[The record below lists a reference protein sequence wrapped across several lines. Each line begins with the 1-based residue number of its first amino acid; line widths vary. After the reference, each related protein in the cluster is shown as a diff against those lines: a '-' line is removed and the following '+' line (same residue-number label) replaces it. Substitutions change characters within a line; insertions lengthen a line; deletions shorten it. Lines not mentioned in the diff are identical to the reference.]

1 MNHPAP
7 RGTAR
12 PVVVSTIF
20 FMVVTGI
27 AYPLFTTG
35 VAQLLFPD
43 QARGSLIG
51 RNGVTVGSAAIG
63 QYFTQPGYFHGRP
76 SETSVVPYNAGA
88 SGAGNQGVLSR
99 KLIDVVTVRT
109 KAYREENNLPPDV
122 PVPVD
127 AVTASG
133 SGLDPHISVA
143 NARLQ
148 APRVAGARGL
158 AAREVLSLVDRHTA
172 GRQLGVLG
180 NPAVNVLELNL
191 ALDAVGKEP

>member
-1 MNHPAP
+1 MNPIP
-7 RGTAR
+7 LRGIVR
-12 PVVVSTIF
+12 PVVASAIF
-20 FMVVTGI
+20 FMIVTGI

-35 VAQLLFPD
+35 VAHLLFPN
-43 QARGSLIG
+43 QARGSLIE
-51 RNGVTVGSAAIG
+51 RDGVTVGSVAIG
-63 QYFTQPGYFHGRP
+63 QHFTRPAYFHGRP
-76 SETSVVPYNAGA
+76 SETATQPYNAGM

-99 KLIDVVTVRT
+99 KLIDAVAART
-109 KAYREENNLPPDV
+109 KAYREENNLPRAE

-148 APRVAGARGL
+148 VARVAGARGL
-158 AAREVLSLVDRHTA
+158 AAKEVLSLVDRHTT
-172 GRQLGVLG
+172 GRR
-180 NPAVNVLELNL
+180 VNVLELNL